1 MKVTNEL
8 KVTNAFIN
16 RFCYLEPLACV
27 SIYLFIYF
35 KLTPC
40 LDSKIYSPVA
50 EAIISK
56 CWLQMKPKPLF

>member
-40 LDSKIYSPVA
+40 LDSKIYVPQFHDDSSGMLRPFA
-50 EAIISK
+50 S
-56 CWLQMKPKPLF
+56 C